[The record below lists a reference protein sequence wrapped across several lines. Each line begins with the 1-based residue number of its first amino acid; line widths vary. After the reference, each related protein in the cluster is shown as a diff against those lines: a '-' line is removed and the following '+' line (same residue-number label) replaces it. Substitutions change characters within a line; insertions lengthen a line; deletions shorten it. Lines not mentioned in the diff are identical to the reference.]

1 MAIEWLINDETPE
14 HWGVTLG
21 TLTRNNQA
29 VDVLSLPIN
38 RAADA
43 VIPFDYDQVITLKR
57 DGEPYFRGRV
67 MSRVVSGESAGD
79 GMTIEVGGP
88 WWELSRMP
96 YVVLTLSVEETPEK
110 TYRLRSNMSGGV
122 RQTSLQMIQQVLDYA
137 VGKGLGF
144 QLQEEPY
151 VLSSFKPPRTTKQDR
166 RCDELIRS
174 ALTAHPDTVV
184 WFDYSTEPPTFRLTT
199 RGDEGTTISFTKGV
213 PPLRAVNLQP
223 RPDLVPSGVVVRY
236 ERSGTAVSTDGKR
249 PAVLVD
255 AYPPES
261 EPDVLDAIAMTI
273 TLKKG
278 EHALAGYAQRLY
290 TAFSV
295 MPWEGGVQLWAA
307 DGVTG
312 LHPGQSLN
320 ITSDQ
325 ASWATMGAMVQT
337 VQESLDNGFVNVSL
351 GLPQYC
357 GYKPT
362 IWTITRR
369 QHEDQRVDTID
380 SGETEEYAPEFEE
393 TVPSTGLT
401 VYAADV
407 NVDTGTCQIRVSPG
421 WVSASHLGTEEDEIP
436 PTLDTTELDFIPPPY
451 IALGKGGTVTVWLE
465 LEITPTMTEMTFT
478 DAEGEEVVEFRPTTP
493 MTFDQCRIVSGS
505 MPDEQMWDL
514 DYETGEVNLTL
525 KLALAIG
532 SASWPVDQDG
542 PTVNPENDGNVVML
556 LIPPGG
562 LIRVRA

>member
-393 TVPSTGLT
+393 TVLNGPDCVCSRRERGHGDLPDPGVARMGERLAPGHRGGRDTAHAGHHGAGLYT
-401 VYAADV
+401 A
-407 NVDTGTCQIRVSPG
+407 TLHCPG
-421 WVSASHLGTEEDEIP
+421 QGWHGDGVAGAGDHPDHDGDDLHGCRGGRGGGV
-436 PTLDTTELDFIPPPY
+436 PPY
-451 IALGKGGTVTVWLE
+451 N
-465 LEITPTMTEMTFT
+465 T
-478 DAEGEEVVEFRPTTP
+478 DDLRPVP
-493 MTFDQCRIVSGS
+493 HR
-505 MPDEQMWDL
+505 L
-514 DYETGEVNLTL
+514 RLH
-525 KLALAIG
+525 A
-532 SASWPVDQDG
+532 
-542 PTVNPENDGNVVML
+542 
-556 LIPPGG
+556 
-562 LIRVRA
+562 